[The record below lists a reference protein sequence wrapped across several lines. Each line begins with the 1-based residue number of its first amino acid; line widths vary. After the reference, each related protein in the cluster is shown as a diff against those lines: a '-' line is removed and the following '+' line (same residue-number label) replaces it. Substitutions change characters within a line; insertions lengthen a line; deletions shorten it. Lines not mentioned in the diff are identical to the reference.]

1 MDYFR
6 ITGYNPEKDF
16 SFIMDCNGMF
26 DKMWKFSSYII
37 QKGLKVIEV
46 SKEENMIDVNIT
58 KANLDNEHIL
68 LRANAC
74 GKPEIVHQVIDGV
87 TYKAI
92 KVADKIYIPNKE
104 ATL

>member
-6 ITGYNPEKDF
+6 ITGYCPEHDF
-16 SFIMDCNGMF
+16 CFILDSFGKF
-26 DKMWKFSSYII
+26 EKLWEFSSLII
-37 QKGLKVIEV
+37 QKGLKVVEV

-58 KANLDNEHIL
+58 KANVDNEHIL

-74 GKPEIVHQVIDGV
+74 GIPEIINQIIDGI